1 MKPLLV
7 ITDYRK
13 PRKSAVRYRCQL
25 PVIFNWQ
32 EEGQHTGA
40 GFTCDVSL
48 EGALIQSAVSPP
60 VGCDVSVEIL
70 VPSPNADGKQLK
82 VLCSGKVNRVVRQSR
97 GYSFGVRG
105 FFDDHITHHHG
116 L

>member
-1 MKPLLV
+1 MKSLLV

-13 PRKSAVRYRCQL
+13 PRKSAVSYPCQL

-32 EEGQHTGA
+32 EEGQHNGA

-48 EGALIQSAVSPP
+48 EGALIHSPVSPP
-60 VGCDVSVEIL
+60 VGCDVFIQIL
-70 VPSPNADGKQLK
+70 VPSPDKVGKQLRIQ
-82 VLCSGKVNRVVRQSR
+82 CTGKVNRVDRQPG
-97 GYSFGVRG
+97 GYSFGVKG
-105 FFDDHITHHHG
+105 FFEEQISGHDA